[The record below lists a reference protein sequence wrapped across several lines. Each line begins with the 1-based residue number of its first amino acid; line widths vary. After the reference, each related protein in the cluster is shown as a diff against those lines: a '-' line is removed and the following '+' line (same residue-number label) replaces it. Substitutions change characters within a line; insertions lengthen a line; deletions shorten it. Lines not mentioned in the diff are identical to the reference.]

1 MQNEYLVSIVI
12 PHYNSP
18 ELLGRLLES
27 VPDRED
33 YQIVVVDDNSTK
45 DLEILEKCKEQYS
58 SSKCLFLRN
67 TTGKNSA
74 GTCRNIGLEHAKG
87 KWLLFADADDVFLP
101 QTEEILNKYMDSE
114 YDIVFFTP
122 TSFNY
127 ETGNKANRH
136 VDIARMIDKYIDN
149 RTREAELRLR
159 YFQVCP
165 WSKLVRKAIV
175 DEYKIRYDST
185 MVSNDVMFSTKCGHY
200 ANKIFATKEE
210 IYCATKTKGSLVTQ
224 SSEKNYDIRTNVLI
238 DKYLYL
244 RENLSK
250 EDCKLI
256 GLDGLP
262 VGRIYETWRQ
272 YKSMKKVFAYL
283 KLFRKNKVKV
293 FTWRLLNPVV
303 VFHAMKKK
311 R

>member
-1 MQNEYLVSIVI
+1 MQNDYLVSIVI

-27 VPDRED
+27 VPDRDD

-58 SSKCLFLRN
+58 SEKCLFLRN

-101 QTEEILNKYMDSE
+101 QTEKILDKYMDSE

-127 ETGNKANRH
+127 ETGEKANRH
-136 VDIARMIDKYIDN
+136 IQIAKMIDKYLESKS
-149 RTREAELRLR
+149 REFELRLR

-165 WSKLVRKAIV
+165 WSKLIRKSVV
-175 DEYKIRYDST
+175 DEYQIKYDAT
-185 MVSNDVMFSTKCGHY
+185 MVSNDVMFSTKCGHF
-200 ANKIFATKEE
+200 AEKILATKEE
-210 IYCATKTKGSLVTQ
+210 IYCATKTSGSLVTQ

-238 DKYLYL
+238 DKYLFL
-244 RENLSK
+244 KENLSK

-262 VGRIYETWRQ
+262 IGRIYETWKK
-272 YKSMKKVFAYL
+272 YKNVKKLLLYM
-283 KLFRKNKVKV
+283 KLFHKNKVKV
-293 FTWRLLNPVV
+293 LTPRLLNPAKVIK
-303 VFHAMKKK
+303 ALKKSF
-311 R
+311 

>member
-1 MQNEYLVSIVI
+1 MQNDYLVSVII

-27 VPDRED
+27 VPDRDD

-74 GTCRNIGLEHAKG
+74 GTCRNIGIEHAHG

-101 QTEEILNKYMDSE
+101 QTEEILDKYMDSE

-127 ETGNKANRH
+127 ETGQAAKRH
-136 VDIARMIDKYIDN
+136 VDIAKLIKKYN
-149 RTREAELRLR
+149 AGETREAELRLR
-159 YFQVCP
+159 YFHVCP
-165 WSKLVRKAIV
+165 WSKLIRRSLV
-175 DEYKIRYDST
+175 DEHQIRYDGT
-185 MVSNDVMFSTKCGHY
+185 MVSNDVMFSTKCGHF
-200 ANKIFATKEE
+200 ADKIFATNEE
-210 IYCATKTKGSLVTQ
+210 IYCATVTKGSLVTQ

-244 RENLSK
+244 KLNLSK

-262 VGRIYETWRQ
+262 IGRIYETWKQ
-272 YKSMKKVFAYL
+272 YKSAKKVSAYM
-283 KLFRKNKVKV
+283 KLFRKNKVPV
-293 FTWRLLNPVV
+293 FTARLLNPAKVIS
-303 VFHAMKKK
+303 AIKK
-311 R
+311 RR